1 MKSKIFII
9 FFISSLIN
17 CHKKTENTDYES
29 TKISERISYSKKKNH
44 INIHSGKFWYKIPT
58 YKLPFKRVILLNS
71 SLMGY
76 FLEINKEKNII
87 GITSPEYIFS
97 EKIKKLIQQNKIK
110 NVGNEQK
117 YNIEKILALKPDVIF
132 TNYIE
137 TFENTYYILKKNG
150 IEVIF
155 IDEYLEQRPL
165 DKAKILKLFGVLLGA
180 EAESNYK
187 FKYIEQNY
195 KKLVYLASKQREKPV
210 SISNEMYGNQ
220 WFMPMNQTF
229 SARYFEAA
237 GSNYILKNINGTT
250 SIPLTFEEVLLKSK
264 NATIWVN
271 VGDHRN
277 KWELLNLNHNYL
289 KINTFKNGKIYSM
302 AGATNEKAND
312 IFESGAVR
320 VDLVLKDYIKIFH
333 PNLLPNHRLYY
344 MKEVK

>member
-195 KKLVYLASKQREKPV
+195 KKLVYLASKHRKKP
-210 SISNEMYGNQ
+210 S
-220 WFMPMNQTF
+220 
-229 SARYFEAA
+229 
-237 GSNYILKNINGTT
+237 
-250 SIPLTFEEVLLKSK
+250 
-264 NATIWVN
+264 
-271 VGDHRN
+271 
-277 KWELLNLNHNYL
+277 
-289 KINTFKNGKIYSM
+289 
-302 AGATNEKAND
+302 
-312 IFESGAVR
+312 
-320 VDLVLKDYIKIFH
+320 
-333 PNLLPNHRLYY
+333 
-344 MKEVK
+344 